1 MQHNLRLVQFLLDL
15 HDAVRLP
22 RVLVFDDILV
32 KLRQLQDRFAL
43 GPFRARVCRQELV
56 NDLREQ
62 LVRNELGIL
71 VVGDDDAGDAFGAT
85 VDVESVRYGGGG
97 EGCVLVG
104 WVGAIGVRGRR
115 GLHCSSMSWRDA
127 GPVRSATVPENMV
140 RNSPTV
146 ERWK

>member
-15 HDAVRLP
+15 HDAVRLS

-32 KLRQLQDRFAL
+32 ELRQLQDRFAL
-43 GPFRARVCRQELV
+43 GPFRPCVCRQELV

-62 LVRNELGIL
+62 LVRDELGIL

-97 EGCVLVG
+97 GGCVLVG
-104 WVGAIGVRGRR
+104 GWALLGRGGEGGYIVPQCPGGTRGPCVRRR
-115 GLHCSSMSWRDA
+115 FRRTW
-127 GPVRSATVPENMV
+127 
-140 RNSPTV
+140 
-146 ERWK
+146 